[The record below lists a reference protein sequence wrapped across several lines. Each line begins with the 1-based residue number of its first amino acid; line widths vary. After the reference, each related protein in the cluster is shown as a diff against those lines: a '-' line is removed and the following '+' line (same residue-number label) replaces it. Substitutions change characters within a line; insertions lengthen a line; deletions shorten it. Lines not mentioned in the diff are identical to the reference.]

1 MNVPCSQE
9 LIAGLL
15 ALFYNATSLRQQGTL
30 LLLEV
35 LFSPGRVKKEPP
47 KGKKARACVSP

>member
-1 MNVPCSQE
+1 MNVPSSQE

-30 LLLEV
+30 LLYV
-35 LFSPGRVKKEPP
+35 GSFRPAGRKRTY
-47 KGKKARACVSP
+47 KGQESQGLR